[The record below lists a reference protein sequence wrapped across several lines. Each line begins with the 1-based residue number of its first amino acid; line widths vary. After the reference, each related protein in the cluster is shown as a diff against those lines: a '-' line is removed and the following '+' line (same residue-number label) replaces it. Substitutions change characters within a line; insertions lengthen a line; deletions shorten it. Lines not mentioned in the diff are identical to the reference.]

1 MERVN
6 AVIIGSLCLWIG
18 SLLDPTK
25 LQYVIAGALGA
36 LAVEG
41 LVKFLHW
48 VGSKSRVH
56 QV

>member
-6 AVIIGSLCLWIG
+6 VVIIGSLCLWVG
-18 SLLDPTK
+18 SMIDPTK

-48 VGSKSRVH
+48 AASKSRVH
-56 QV
+56 PV